1 MKFYTISAVTRF
13 VSGKEITASATLV
26 VSDDVLS
33 IVQSNQVMY
42 NPVNDAYTTQFGS
55 PIGRNYIYKM
65 DLYALNGTIDFTNYV
80 STLPNLVTANG
91 SYLFK
96 YLPNVTGII
105 LDGFTSLTNTSNSI
119 QDNDKTQV
127 NFSNMTSLQTLSI
140 QNCTGLTGNID
151 LTMCSELTQVDA
163 SGTTVNV
170 LVPTGTKVT
179 KYEVGAPTS
188 ISLINPTVLQPTS
201 IVVDSYA
208 NLDSLELVN
217 IPNNKSFTAFTRVM
231 NQFLI
236 GGTIIFGKR
245 VNDNGEIVDTYA
257 DGLVSSN
264 IYIGSSRN
272 ITATIDNPNIHKGIS
287 MRTFD
292 SEG

>member
-1 MKFYTISAVTRF
+1 MPTNDAMEFYTVSAVTRF
-13 VSGKEITASATLV
+13 VSGKEITAAATIV

-33 IVQSNQVMY
+33 IVQSNQVLY
-42 NPVNDAYTTQFGS
+42 NPVNDTYTTQFGS

-140 QNCTGLTGNID
+140 
-151 LTMCSELTQVDA
+151 
-163 SGTTVNV
+163 
-170 LVPTGTKVT
+170 
-179 KYEVGAPTS
+179 
-188 ISLINPTVLQPTS
+188 
-201 IVVDSYA
+201 
-208 NLDSLELVN
+208 
-217 IPNNKSFTAFTRVM
+217 
-231 NQFLI
+231 
-236 GGTIIFGKR
+236 
-245 VNDNGEIVDTYA
+245 
-257 DGLVSSN
+257 
-264 IYIGSSRN
+264 
-272 ITATIDNPNIHKGIS
+272 
-287 MRTFD
+287 
-292 SEG
+292 